1 MTKKIMKIFIT
12 REIPDAG
19 IILLKKC
26 GFEVDVYRKDKP
38 IARKELLIGIKDCD
52 ALIPLLTEKID
63 KDLINKMKYCKVI
76 ANYAVGFNNIDID
89 YAKSKGIV
97 VTNTPDVL
105 TDSTADLTMA
115 LVLACARRIPE
126 AEKLMRDKKFKGW
139 KPKLLLGMELRNKF
153 FGILGAGRI
162 GTEVAKRAYAFGCK
176 IIYFSDLRN
185 PSIEKKLGAKRESL
199 NMLLKKSDII
209 SVHLPLNKKTYNL
222 LNETNLNLLKKTAI
236 FINTARGE
244 ITDEKFLLSMLKQ
257 NKIAFAGF
265 DVYEN
270 EPKLREDFYK
280 LNNVILLPH
289 IGSATVEAR
298 NNMSLLA
305 AKNVI
310 AVLSGKKAL
319 TPV

>member
-1 MTKKIMKIFIT
+1 MKVFIT
-12 REIPDAG
+12 RDIPEVG
-19 IILLKKC
+19 IALLKRY
-26 GFEVDVYRKDKP
+26 GFEVDVYKKEKP
-38 IARKELLIGIKDCD
+38 ITRKELLFGIKDCD
-52 ALIPLLTEKID
+52 AIIPLLTDKID
-63 KDLINKMKYCKVI
+63 KDLIDKMKYCKVI

-126 AEKLMRDKKFKGW
+126 AEQLMKDKKFKGW
-139 KPKLLLGMELRNKF
+139 KPKLLVGMELHNKY

-162 GTEVAKRAYAFGCK
+162 GSAVAKRAHSFGCK
-176 IIYFSDLRN
+176 IFYFSDFKNL
-185 PSIEKKLGAKRESL
+185 SLEKKYGAKRESL
-199 NMLLKKSDII
+199 NTILKKSDII
-209 SVHLPLNKKTYNL
+209 SIHLPLNKNTYNL
-222 LNETNLNLLKKTAI
+222 LNETNLHLIKKSAI

-244 ITDEKFLLSMLKQ
+244 ITDEKSLLSMLKQ

>member
-1 MTKKIMKIFIT
+1 MKIFVT
-12 REIPDAG
+12 REISEAG
-19 IILLKKC
+19 LALLKKS
-26 GFEVDVYRKDKP
+26 GFEVYVYKKDKP
-38 IARKELLIGIKDCD
+38 ITRKELLKGIKDCD
-52 ALIPLLTEKID
+52 ALIPLLNDKID
-63 KDLINKMKYCKVI
+63 KELIDKMKYCKVI
-76 ANYAVGFNNIDID
+76 ANYAVGFNNIDVD

-126 AEKLMRDKKFKGW
+126 AERFMRSKKFKGW
-139 KPKLLLGMELRNKF
+139 KPKLLLGMELREKY

-162 GTEVAKRAYAFGCK
+162 GSAVAKRAHSFGCK
-176 IIYFSDLRN
+176 VLYYSDNKN
-185 PSIEKKLGAKRESL
+185 PGIEKKFGAKSETL
-199 NMLLKKSDII
+199 NNLLKKSDII
-209 SVHLPLNKKTYNL
+209 SIHLPLNKKSYNL
-222 LNETNLNLLKKTAI
+222 LNETNLHLLKKSAI
-236 FINTARGE
+236 LINTARGE

-257 NKIAFAGF
+257 NKIASAGF

-270 EPKLREDFYK
+270 EPKLLEEFYS
-280 LNNVILLPH
+280 LNNVVLLPH
-289 IGSATVEAR
+289 IGSATNEAR

-319 TPV
+319 TSV